1 MQIALYA
8 RVSSTRHTQSIDQQL
23 TRLLAHV
30 HEHGWSLEERHIYR
44 DDGYSGA
51 SLTRPGLDALRDRVT
66 LAEIDLL
73 LVTAPDRLARN
84 YVHQVL
90 LIEEFQRGGCRVEF
104 LEHPMSQDPH
114 DQLLLQI
121 RGAVAEYERTLI
133 AERMRRGR
141 LQKLQAGSLLPWTR
155 APYGF
160 RTDPDRPRD
169 PRGVRVEAREAAV
182 IAELYATYLEGD
194 HSLCWLTTDLT
205 KRGIPTPSGHVR
217 WNQSTVYD
225 LLTNPAYTG
234 AVYAGRT
241 RCVDARAR
249 QSALRPVGRKRYSR
263 ITPPTDWILVAQVP
277 PMVSQDQFDAV
288 QAELA
293 HHQRFAR
300 RHNTTHPYLLRTL
313 VSCGVC
319 RLSCGG
325 CAKGPYHYYIC
336 RGKGLAS
343 QSCRD
348 ERCPAR
354 YIPAAEL
361 DEVVWQDVCE
371 LLGHPAQMEAALR
384 RARGGAWLPQ
394 ELQARQATLQQA
406 ARSLAQQLER
416 LTEAYLA
423 SVLELDEYRRR
434 KAELAQRAEVVQS
447 QERQLEAGEHRQ
459 KELTGM
465 VESIQDFCQRIRQGL
480 ESASFE
486 QRRQIVELLIDRV
499 VVTDGAVEIRYV
511 IPTSPKGEHGRFSH
525 LRTDYFYPGAQP
537 EGVADRLLDF
547 PGQVGH
553 QVPGRLRRQRL
564 GIGGDLVVAHS
575 MALAVDGLA
584 NEALFGAP
592 VGEHPLKRAPAGLPH
607 ALAGQQPDPMVG
619 A

>member
-1 MQIALYA
+1 MA
-8 RVSSTRHTQSIDQQL
+8 
-23 TRLLAHV
+23 
-30 HEHGWSLEERHIYR
+30 
-44 DDGYSGA
+44 
-51 SLTRPGLDALRDRVT
+51 

-84 YVHQVL
+84 YVHQVR
-90 LIEEFQRGGCRVEF
+90 LIEELQRGGCRVEF

-141 LQKLQAGSLLPWTR
+141 LQKLQTGSLLPWTR

-169 PRGVRVEAREAAV
+169 PSGVRVETAEAAV
-182 IAELYATYLEGD
+182 ITELYAMYVEGE
-194 HSLCWLTTDLT
+194 HSLCGLTTNLT
-205 KRGIPTPSGHVR
+205 KRGIPTPSGHTR

-234 AVYAGRT
+234 MVYAGRT
-241 RCVDARAR
+241 RCVDTRAR
-249 QSALRPVGRKRYSR
+249 QSALRPVGHKRYSR
-263 ITPPTDWILVAQVP
+263 TTLPADWILVAQVP

-288 QAELA
+288 QAQLA

-300 RHNTTHPYLLRTL
+300 RHNTTHPYLLRNL

-319 RLSCGG
+319 QLACGG
-325 CAKGPYHYYIC
+325 CAKGPYRYYIC
-336 RGKGLAS
+336 RGKGSAT

-354 YIPAAEL
+354 FIPAPQL

-371 LLGHPAQMEAALR
+371 LLSHPAQIEAALR

-394 ELQARQATLQQA
+394 ELQARHATLQKA

-423 SVLELDEYRRR
+423 GVLELDEYRRR
-434 KAELAQRAEVVQS
+434 KADLTQRAEAVQS
-447 QERQLEAGEHRQ
+447 QERQLEAGENRQ

-465 VESIQDFCQRIRQGL
+465 VESIQDFCQRVRQGL
-480 ESASFE
+480 EGASFE
-486 QRRQIVELLIDRV
+486 Q
-499 VVTDGAVEIRYV
+499 
-511 IPTSPKGEHGRFSH
+511 K
-525 LRTDYFYPGAQP
+525 LR
-537 EGVADRLLDF
+537 
-547 PGQVGH
+547 
-553 QVPGRLRRQRL
+553 
-564 GIGGDLVVAHS
+564 S
-575 MALAVDGLA
+575 WSC
-584 NEALFGAP
+584 
-592 VGEHPLKRAPAGLPH
+592 
-607 ALAGQQPDPMVG
+607 
-619 A
+619 